1 MKIGGIYFSSNDEI
15 TSNQLM
21 DAFGSLTLSTGDY
34 TKDPVQ
40 VWQVIAHCMIQLLF
54 ESVIDIEYF
63 NVSFVIILQLE
74 SVGEIT
80 SDWFNGTVSVDQT
93 VGNKTSFVIIYE
105 KSDPIIS
112 IQSPSGSTYSETEMS
127 HDIVLKTVT
136 LNVPGTAEV

>member
-1 MKIGGIYFSSNDEI
+1 MMKIGGNYFSSNDEI

-63 NVSFVIILQLE
+63 NVSF
-74 SVGEIT
+74 
-80 SDWFNGTVSVDQT
+80 FNHSLARKCWKNNIRLVQWD
-93 VGNKTSFVIIYE
+93 
-105 KSDPIIS
+105 S
-112 IQSPSGSTYSETEMS
+112 ISGS
-127 HDIVLKTVT
+127 DCW
-136 LNVPGTAEV
+136 